1 MPTITVKNIPEDLYA
16 ELKRAAALNRRS
28 VNSEIIVCIEKAV
41 RSHRVSPGTVLAE
54 ARRLR
59 EQTAQY
65 RISDDAFNQ
74 AKAAGRP

>member
-41 RSHRVSPGTVLAE
+41 RSHRVSPEIALGE
-54 ARRLR
+54 ALTMSNASR
-59 EQTAQY
+59 
-65 RISDDAFNQ
+65 
-74 AKAAGRP
+74 